1 MVRALPAV
9 LHIVAPGNQEEGT
22 DMTED
27 LQEIIGEE
35 RQRHEIVVR
44 FKEDLRME
52 LGDAYTTGSPHL
64 WKWHDDTR
72 AFVG

>member
-35 RQRHEIVVR
+35 RQRQEIVVS
-44 FKEDLRME
+44 
-52 LGDAYTTGSPHL
+52 AYTTGSPHL